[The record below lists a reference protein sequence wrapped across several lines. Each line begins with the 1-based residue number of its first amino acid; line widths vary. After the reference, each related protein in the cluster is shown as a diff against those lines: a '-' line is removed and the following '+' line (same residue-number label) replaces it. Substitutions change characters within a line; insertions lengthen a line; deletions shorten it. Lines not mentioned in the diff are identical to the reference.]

1 MRHNERFF
9 FSLLTALAL
18 ALLIGPS
25 TAIAFSPHGGKGFGH
40 RGGFFQMLQTH
51 RTDLDLTDE
60 QVAQLEALRDRQHQS
75 LREQRQSLRTE
86 KRALR
91 DLMEADEVNRA
102 EVDKRIDALAEQMA
116 KLHRA
121 RMSAMLDAREI
132 LTPGQRDKLRDLRR
146 AKRDARKGLYREAPP
161 SP

>member
-1 MRHNERFF
+1 MRRNESFF
-9 FSLLTALAL
+9 VSLLAALAL

-25 TAIAFSPHGGKGFGH
+25 AALAFPAHGGKGFGH
-40 RGGFFQMLQTH
+40 RGGVFQMLQTH
-51 RTDLDLTDE
+51 RADLDLTDE
-60 QVAQLEALRDRQHQS
+60 QVEQLEALQDRQRQS
-75 LREQRQSLRTE
+75 QREQRESFRTE

-91 DLMEADEVNRA
+91 DLLEADEMDRA
-102 EVDKRIDALAEQMA
+102 AADRRIDTLAEQMA

-132 LTPGQRDKLRDLRR
+132 LTPEQRDKLRELRR
-146 AKRDARKGLYREAPP
+146 AKREAWKDRHGEAPP